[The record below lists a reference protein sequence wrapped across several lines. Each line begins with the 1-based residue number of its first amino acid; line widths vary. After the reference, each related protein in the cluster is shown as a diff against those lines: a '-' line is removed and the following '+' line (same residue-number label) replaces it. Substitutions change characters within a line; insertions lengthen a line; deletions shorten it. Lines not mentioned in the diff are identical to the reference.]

1 MKSFGFACLFFLGF
15 ALLESAVLS
24 NILILPAVPDF
35 ILLYLVC
42 WFITYVTNHST
53 SFSIC
58 QDNSMITVSKG
69 LIPPVFAHGWGN
81 DLGTRSNSCNYVS
94 IPDKNGESF
103 RGFPF
108 FSFMEQIYSFSDA
121 LVIPT

>member
-1 MKSFGFACLFFLGF
+1 MFFAYFYDPYENYFSLITTIIYQDAQYVSLTD
-15 ALLESAVLS
+15 L
-24 NILILPAVPDF
+24 LILY
-35 ILLYLVC
+35 I
-42 WFITYVTNHST
+42 
-53 SFSIC
+53 
-58 QDNSMITVSKG
+58 MIPVSKG
-69 LIPPVFAHGWGN
+69 LIPPVLAHGWGN

-108 FSFMEQIYSFSDA
+108 FSFIEQIYSFSDA